1 MINDEYTRL
10 LWELATDNQSL
21 QQALVNH
28 MSKESAGYSIPT
40 GDIHLQVLTKD
51 TPPQKMIAAIEKA
64 DSLTVAQLGKIL
76 AELSVALT
84 IKEEQG
90 EALRPFEQTLKD
102 IDISCLATFA
112 LVEWAK
118 TIQHTKEG

>member
-1 MINDEYTRL
+1 MNDEFNKM
-10 LWELATDNQSL
+10 LWGLAADSQSL

-51 TPPQKMIAAIEKA
+51 TPPQKMIAAIKKA
-64 DSLTVAQLGKIL
+64 DSLTVAQLRKIL
-76 AELSVALT
+76 GELSAALT
-84 IKEEQG
+84 IKEAQG
-90 EALRPFEQTLKD
+90 EALQPYEQTLRD

>member
-1 MINDEYTRL
+1 MTDDFSKMV
-10 LWELATDNQSL
+10 WDLAGDSPAL

-40 GDIHLQVLTKD
+40 GDIHLQVLTRD
-51 TPPQKMIAAIEKA
+51 TPPQNLINAIKKA

-76 AELSVALT
+76 SELSAALT
-84 IKEEQG
+84 VKEVQG
-90 EALRPFEQTLKD
+90 ETLRPFEQTLKD

-118 TIQHTKEG
+118 HIQRKEG

>member
-1 MINDEYTRL
+1 MTDDFNKMVWD
-10 LWELATDNQSL
+10 LAGDSPAL

-28 MSKESAGYSIPT
+28 MSKDSAGYSIPT
-40 GDIHLQVLTKD
+40 GDIHLQVFTRD
-51 TPPQKMIAAIEKA
+51 TPPQNMIDAIKKA

-76 AELSVALT
+76 GELRPAL
-84 IKEEQG
+84 ILKEVEG
-90 EALRPFEQTLKD
+90 EALRPYEQTLRD

-118 TIQHTKEG
+118 LVKSKEG

>member
-1 MINDEYTRL
+1 MIDDFNKMVWDI
-10 LWELATDNQSL
+10 AGDSPAL
-21 QQALVNH
+21 QQALVTH
-28 MSKESAGYSIPT
+28 MSKDSAGYSIPT
-40 GDIHLQVLTKD
+40 GDIHLQVFTRD
-51 TPPQKMIAAIEKA
+51 TPPQNLINAIKKA

-76 AELSVALT
+76 AELRVALT
-84 IKEEQG
+84 IKEVQG

-118 TIQHTKEG
+118 LVKHKEG

>member
-1 MINDEYTRL
+1 M
-10 LWELATDNQSL
+10 TDDFSKMVWDIAGDSPAL

-28 MSKESAGYSIPT
+28 MSKDSAGYSIPT
-40 GDIHLQVLTKD
+40 GDIHLQVFTRD
-51 TPPQKMIAAIEKA
+51 TPPQNMIDAIKKA

-76 AELSVALT
+76 GELRPAL
-84 IKEEQG
+84 ILKEVEG
-90 EALRPFEQTLKD
+90 EALRPYEQTLRD

-118 TIQHTKEG
+118 LVKSKEG

>member
-1 MINDEYTRL
+1 M
-10 LWELATDNQSL
+10 TDDFSKMVWDIAGDSPAL

-28 MSKESAGYSIPT
+28 MSKDSAGYSIPT
-40 GDIHLQVLTKD
+40 GDIHLQVFTRG
-51 TPPQKMIAAIEKA
+51 TPPQNMIDAIKKA

-76 AELSVALT
+76 GELRPAL
-84 IKEEQG
+84 ILKEGEG
-90 EALRPFEQTLKD
+90 EALRPYEQTLRD

-118 TIQHTKEG
+118 LVKSKEG

>member
-1 MINDEYTRL
+1 MTDDFNKMVWD
-10 LWELATDNQSL
+10 LAGDSPAL
-21 QQALVNH
+21 QQALVAH
-28 MSKESAGYSIPT
+28 MSKDSAGYSIPT
-40 GDIHLQVLTKD
+40 GDIHLQVFTRD
-51 TPPQKMIAAIEKA
+51 TPPQNLLAAIKKA

-76 AELSVALT
+76 AELSTALT
-84 IKEEQG
+84 IKEVKG

-118 TIQHTKEG
+118 LVQRTEG